1 MKGVWRD
8 HGLALFFGLIL
19 LAALA
24 GQALAGV
31 AEYNNQQL
39 TDGLQEI
46 SLGQY
51 LTSSSFAVDVA
62 ENWQSELGHRNPNP
76 SEPRTPPPG
85 SRLNT
90 TAPQTRGRSVTS
102 TVNGRRRFILTA
114 AAGSGSGT
122 SPGRPAS
129 RTTR

>member
-62 ENWQSELGHRNPNP
+62 ENWQSEFLAV
-76 SEPRTPPPG
+76 G
-85 SRLNT
+85 SMVVLSIYLRQRGVT
-90 TAPQTRGRSVTS
+90 GIQTRR
-102 TVNGRRRFILTA
+102 NLARRHR
-114 AAGSGSGT
+114 GQG
-122 SPGRPAS
+122 
-129 RTTR
+129 